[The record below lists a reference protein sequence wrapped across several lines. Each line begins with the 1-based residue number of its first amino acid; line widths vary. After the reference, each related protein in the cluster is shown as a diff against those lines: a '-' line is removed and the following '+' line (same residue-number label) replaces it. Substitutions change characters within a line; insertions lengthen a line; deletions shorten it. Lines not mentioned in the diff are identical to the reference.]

1 MAIVKFII
9 SIILV
14 GIMGFF
20 AILLCIIASAKRH
33 YLWKI
38 SNESRNEDTNR
49 ATKDR

>member
-20 AILLCIIASAKRH
+20 AIFLCIIASTKRH

-38 SNESRNEDTNR
+38 SNENRNEDTNR
-49 ATKDR
+49 ATKNR

>member
-14 GIMGFF
+14 GIMGLF
-20 AILLCIIASAKRH
+20 AIFLCIIASAKRH

-38 SNESRNEDTNR
+38 SNERRNEDTNR
-49 ATKDR
+49 ATKNR